1 MPPRIRRWKWPKK
14 SPATS
19 NPAPEQPQVTH
30 TATLDADRRAIAAVL
45 DQYRAG
51 AVSGR
56 VADLKDAFHA
66 DAMIHGYVGPDLFAG
81 PIHNF
86 YEWHESNGPAPG
98 LAMTIADIDI
108 EGTIATARI
117 EITDWTGH
125 RFTDMFTLL
134 KTGGQ
139 WKIISKVF
147 YLHE

>member
-1 MPPRIRRWKWPKK
+1 M
-14 SPATS
+14 T
-19 NPAPEQPQVTH
+19 Q
-30 TATLDADRRAIAAVL
+30 TATLDSDRRAIAAVL
-45 DQYRAG
+45 DQYQAG
-51 AVSGR
+51 ARSGR
-56 VADLKDAFHA
+56 VADLEDAFHA

-81 PIHNF
+81 PIANF
-86 YEWHESNGPAPG
+86 YEWHESNGSAPG
-98 LAMTIADIDI
+98 LEMTIADIDI

-147 YLHE
+147 HLHA